1 MVGEDVSGLIK
12 RELRSG
18 PKTSEEL
25 LVVCDRAG
33 ISRSTFYYHLKH
45 LVEKLREVEEVAE
58 KDSRG
63 RHVKKYALVEDRAPV
78 DEAVWF
84 QRPSGVSGLKVGD
97 VEVEYPPNRRLLELA
112 AWAKHEPK
120 GWDENDEAVK
130 KARIAL
136 GQWPH
141 LVPEVVGPYED
152 PDCYAFS
159 WPSEVAKMV
168 DLSDNML
175 SRFLSLKKV
184 FDAQQV
190 DENSK
195 RSGIGP
201 VFLGAYYS
209 PVIVGYKGFQRPVEA
224 FTYADR
230 VGGQLILPKSN
241 SVGVAVCGEADGRCR
256 VVHVESRE
264 GKLDKAWV
272 SGLAEQLGA
281 KKTRTVSHDSLKE
294 NERRRLLLN
303 LRIILEQRK
312 LAISGRYVSL
322 LEDLWEYSYRNP
334 SSGYA
339 LALAIAA
346 DMCLS

>member
-1 MVGEDVSGLIK
+1 MSDLIK
-12 RELRSG
+12 KELRSG

-25 LVVCDRAG
+25 LAVCDRAG
-33 ISRSTFYYHLKH
+33 VSRSTLYYHLKH
-45 LVEKLREVEEVAE
+45 LVEKLCEVEEVAE
-58 KDSRG
+58 KDGRG
-63 RHVKKYALVEDRAPV
+63 RHVKKYALAKYRAPAE
-78 DEAVWF
+78 EAVWF
-84 QRPSGVSGLKVGD
+84 QRSSGVSGLKVGD

-112 AWAKHEPK
+112 AWVKHELK

-141 LVPEVVGPYED
+141 LVPGIVGPYED

-159 WPSEVAKMV
+159 WSSEVAKMV
-168 DLSDNML
+168 DLSGNML
-175 SRFLSLKKV
+175 SRFFSLKRV
-184 FDAQQV
+184 FDAQRV
-190 DENSK
+190 GENSK
-195 RSGIGP
+195 RSGVGP

-224 FTYADR
+224 FAYADR
-230 VGGQLILPKSN
+230 VGGQLILQRSN

-256 VVHVESRE
+256 VMHVESRE
-264 GKLDKAWV
+264 GKFEKAWV

-281 KKTRTVSHDSLKE
+281 KKARTVNHDSLKE
-294 NERRRLLLN
+294 NERRRLMLN
-303 LRIILEQRK
+303 LRAVLERRK

-322 LEDLWEYSYRNP
+322 LEDLWEYGYRNA

-339 LALAIAA
+339 LALAIATE
-346 DMCLS
+346 MCLN